1 MMVMVVE
8 DNDFTRMS
16 IVSALEASGVTVVG
30 ACARSEEALTLQERT
45 NPDAALLD
53 LNLGPGPTGL
63 DLAHGLRKR
72 NPALGIVFLTHY
84 TDPRLIV
91 SPGQTP
97 PLGSQYVVKNSVTD
111 ASVLAIALAKSLG
124 PLSGKGKWPQSSG
137 DFVRLTTSQVET
149 LKLLA
154 EGLTNRE
161 IALRRSVSEKSV
173 EKTIARVAKHLG
185 VSESLGTNQRVSIAR
200 AYFRQFGE

>member
-1 MMVMVVE
+1 
-8 DNDFTRMS
+8 
-16 IVSALEASGVTVVG
+16 
-30 ACARSEEALTLQERT
+30 
-45 NPDAALLD
+45 
-53 LNLGPGPTGL
+53 
-63 DLAHGLRKR
+63 
-72 NPALGIVFLTHY
+72 
-84 TDPRLIV
+84 
-91 SPGQTP
+91 
-97 PLGSQYVVKNSVTD
+97 VVKNSVTD
-111 ASVLAIALAKSLG
+111 ASVLANALAKSLG

-185 VSESLGTNQRVSIAR
+185 VNDSLTTNQRVSIAR